1 MFLAHGPISYLTN
14 EIIQRKKISNLKFH
28 EQILV
33 SILAILFGIL
43 PDIDILILP
52 MFSIPQFS
60 HHNYFTHAPILYI
73 GFWLILK
80 LKIAFFDKIAN
91 KRTSAVLHH
100 DLLDVILKTFLIAT
114 MVHFFTDTLTGEIM
128 LLYPISTFKFTI
140 LSSFMVPN
148 LFQQYFLLPD
158 FAIELV
164 ICSLFFV
171 HIYKKFFQ
179 RSVFIDILKYFFI
192 SASTIFLFVTIFF
205 TARTYNSSYMYN
217 SEGKETYDVDMDG
230 LNDKDD
236 MDIDNDGVDNVVD
249 INLKKFTQ
257 EVKDISNSGKLASFD
272 TNSIQY
278 MFGGFNSYR
287 LLSQAYFNISSPIE
301 GVLRNTV
308 KDGVYWTKFNYSELL
323 YGYFNSK
330 SLIKELDVTKENILN
345 IGTVIFL
352 LDEDEKVVNIA
363 LVVDEDSVGVV
374 LPQDQKLQT
383 HTLQELLESKYTS
396 VKVTK

>member
-1 MFLAHGPISYLTN
+1 MFLAHGPIAYLAN
-14 EIIQRKKISNLKFH
+14 EIIQKKKISNLKFH
-28 EQILV
+28 EQILI

-43 PDIDILILP
+43 PDIDLLILP

-73 GFWLILK
+73 GLWLILK

-91 KRTSAVLHH
+91 KKTSAVLHH
-100 DLLDVILKTFLIAT
+100 DLLDVIIKTFLIAT
-114 MVHFFTDTLTGEIM
+114 MVHFFADTLTGEIM
-128 LLYPISTFKFTI
+128 LLYPISTFKFSI
-140 LSSFMVPN
+140 LSSLLVPN
-148 LFQQYFLLPD
+148 LFQKYFLLPY
-158 FAIELV
+158 FAVELV
-164 ICSLFFV
+164 LCSFFFV

-179 RSVFIDILKYFFI
+179 KSLFIDIFKYFFI

-205 TARTYNSSYMYN
+205 TAQTYNN
-217 SEGKETYDVDMDG
+217 SKIYDSNGKEVYDVDMDG
-230 LNDKDD
+230 LNDKKD

-249 INLKKFTQ
+249 INLKKLTQ

-308 KDGVYWTKFNYSELL
+308 KDGVYWTKLNYSELL

-330 SLIKELDVTKENILN
+330 SLLKELDVTKENILN

-383 HTLQELLESKYTS
+383 HTLQELLESEYTS